1 VFDSSRKTCGVY
13 LTDGKDSSRFQLA
26 SNMVAVLA
34 RENIKLADSKVSVRP
49 QPQRPQCSKRQQGSL
64 GESMAPTVIFLP
76 TKSLASRMSSSASA
90 TITECRSQSVG
101 VSQTHERRRR
111 SGHD

>member
-13 LTDGKDSSRFQLA
+13 LTDGKGSSRFQLA

-49 QPQRPQCSKRQQGSL
+49 SPNDRSAASGSKVAWGN
-64 GESMAPTVIFLP
+64 PWLP
-76 TKSLASRMSSSASA
+76 P
-90 TITECRSQSVG
+90 RSFCPPN
-101 VSQTHERRRR
+101 R
-111 SGHD
+111 